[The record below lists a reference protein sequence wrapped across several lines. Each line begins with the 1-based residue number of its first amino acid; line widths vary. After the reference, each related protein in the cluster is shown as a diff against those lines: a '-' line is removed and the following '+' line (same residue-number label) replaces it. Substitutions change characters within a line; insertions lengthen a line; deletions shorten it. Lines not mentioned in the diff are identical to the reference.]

1 MKVLRN
7 FSRLFVG
14 LVFIYSGFVKVIDP
28 LGSAYKF
35 TDYFVAMH
43 IDFLSG
49 MSLFFSILLSV
60 AELVIGIALVF
71 NLVPKL
77 ASWGVLL
84 FMGLFTPL
92 TLWLAAANPVSD
104 CDCFGDALILTNWQ
118 TFYKNLVLL
127 VFVIIIFL
135 YRKKFKPVYNEFFQW
150 ALGVFFTIASVVL
163 SLYCLRNL
171 PVIDFRHYHVG
182 ANIQEG
188 MIIPDEEKDNVDV
201 YESIFIYEKNGE
213 QKEFAV
219 DELPDSTWT
228 FVDATHKLIKEGYKP
243 PIHDFTIEPIY
254 VPGISPEPAEEVYV
268 NLYDAQFMYS
278 KDGETE
284 YCNVDGLPD
293 NTWKLEHIVYETEL
307 DPYLIRLTYLNPEG
321 IEEVFNIYEIPG
333 NDYVFIDA
341 EYIPEQDFETIPY
354 GEDITDLVLSDENY
368 AFFLVMTNVEDA
380 KTKYISKIN
389 EIAKFCKEKNY
400 SFYCLTASGVEEI
413 TAFAKENE
421 VDFNFYNTDPIT
433 LKTVVRSNPGLVLVK
448 KGTILNKWSGPN
460 VPEVSELQ
468 SELTALAITEHQKN
482 KNDQVTLIYILALAL
497 FMSLFHN
504 FYVILIKKKIINLN
518 K

>member
-43 IDFLSG
+43 LDFLSG
-49 MSLFFSILLSV
+49 MSLFFAILLSV

-104 CDCFGDALILTNWQ
+104 CGCFGDALILTNWQ

-127 VFVIIIFL
+127 AFVIVIFI
-135 YRKKFKPVYNEFFQW
+135 YRKRFKPAYNEFFQW
-150 ALGVFFTIASVVL
+150 SLGIFFAIASIVL

-171 PVIDFRHYHVG
+171 PIIDFRPYHIG

-188 MIIPDEEKDNVDV
+188 MMVPDEEKDNIDV
-201 YESIFIYEKNGE
+201 YESVFIYEKNGE
-213 QKEFAV
+213 KKEFAV
-219 DELPDSTWT
+219 NNLPDSTWT
-228 FVDATHKLIKEGYKP
+228 FVDASHKLIKEGYKP
-243 PIHDFTIEPIY
+243 PIHDFTVEPIFI
-254 VPGISPEPAEEVYV
+254 PGISPEPAEEVYV

-284 YCNVDGLPD
+284 YCTVDDLPD
-293 NTWKLEHIVYETEL
+293 NTWKLEHIVYDIEL
-307 DPYLIRLTYLNPEG
+307 DPSLIRLTYLSPEG
-321 IEEVFNIYEIPG
+321 IEVVLNLYEIPG
-333 NDYVFIDA
+333 DDYVFIDA
-341 EYIPEQDFETIPY
+341 EYIPEQDYSTIPY
-354 GEDITDLVLSDENY
+354 GEDITDVVLTDENY
-368 AFFLVMTNVEDA
+368 AFFLVMTNVEKA
-380 KTKYISKIN
+380 KIKHIAKIN
-389 EIAKFCKEKNY
+389 EIAEFCEKENY
-400 SFYCLTASGVEEI
+400 NFYCLTASGVDEI
-413 TAFAKENE
+413 TSFVKENN
-421 VDFNFYNTDPIT
+421 VKFNFYNTDPIT

-448 KGTILNKWSGPN
+448 KGTILNKWSGIN
-460 VPEVSELQ
+460 VPDVKELQ
-468 SELTALAITEHQKN
+468 RELTAYSITEHQNN
-482 KNDQVTLIYILALAL
+482 KNNLITLIYILSLCL
-497 FMSLFHN
+497 FMSMFHN
-504 FYVILIKKKIINLN
+504 LYVFLVKKKFINVN
-518 K
+518 